1 MLALHLGG
9 LAAFWRYYHQPIW
22 LALPTLFVA
31 IAFPLWRSRRALA
44 VETLAPLFFLYAV
57 LIARV
62 IAVRVLLANE
72 PYADEASFADP
83 RFIFFQIEAATAVAI
98 AYTALV
104 QVIRLTDGRTRS
116 RLLSAGAMLLMIAAL
131 AWFALETIGHRTR
144 GVTATDPYGYAQMAV
159 DLATRGTPLHAFAL
173 FTNVVNLQVSWYP
186 IEHIGYRLFDN
197 LSGAVPTVWPV
208 GGSFWIAGLYRL
220 LGEEG
225 LYLATPLAALASLMA
240 FAFLALEY
248 LTPRAGASAFSPPK
262 KLAIAA
268 VAVALLATSWEQV
281 DRSIVPL
288 VDVQAQ
294 LFSVLAMLFTIKGA
308 RLLEQVDVG
317 SMAIDLRGLPD
328 LEGLE
333 KRNAQTQSEFA
344 LEQNPRGNRV
354 RPVTP
359 RLQDNPSTQ
368 SISALELSNRQTPNS
383 NFSLPTAY
391 CFLPYAL
398 LAGLS
403 LGAAYF
409 VRHTQLL
416 LAVPMVVAVGVLA
429 RWNRLAFL
437 TAIALAALVVALPDL
452 WYHQLYLGSWLTP
465 ESHEMA
471 LFSIS
476 SVLPSLKAL
485 SDRFLAGNEFGYLIP
500 FLLYGI
506 FRAARDDLRRFAV
519 LAVWLIVLVGFHLM
533 YAAVKIRDL
542 LPEYPAA
549 ILLAAYG
556 MVKLALDVRE
566 WARQSSEPVGGR
578 GSSFGSLAKQ
588 GLVAVAIFFAL
599 LLPAMR
605 DRITIVRP
613 FQPAKVTFGYVTE
626 AQRASFDQ
634 ITALTPADA
643 IVGSTM
649 NDGAIDLYA
658 RRATFRPGEW
668 NAQEC
673 ARFVELMM
681 RERRDLYLLDD
692 GAETS
697 AARRELSRRYTLR
710 LVAVLDVPLFGSVDG
725 IPGALWEIQQ

>member
-22 LALPTLFVA
+22 LALPTLFVVV
-31 IAFPLWRSRRALA
+31 AFPLWRSRRALA

-333 KRNAQTQSEFA
+333 KT
-344 LEQNPRGNRV
+344 NRHKPAI
-354 RPVTP
+354 R
-359 RLQDNPSTQ
+359 
-368 SISALELSNRQTPNS
+368 
-383 NFSLPTAY
+383 FSVPTAY

-429 RWNRLAFL
+429 RRNRLAFL

-506 FRAARDDLRRFAV
+506 IRAARDDLRRFAV

-556 MVKLALDVRE
+556 MVTLALDVRE

-605 DRITIVRP
+605 DRMTIVRP